1 MRGGLKEMRGNKLM
15 GNQKKGNVDA
25 VFKDLREKKREIW
38 DVEIQRLSERE
49 YSAGKYNLTNVLES
63 FI

>member
-1 MRGGLKEMRGNKLM
+1 M

-38 DVEIQRLSERE
+38 DVEIQRLLERE

>member
-38 DVEIQRLSERE
+38 DVEIQRLLERE